1 MFPFLCSLVRLYR
14 ENKCFP
20 SSLTTKKR
28 SLVLNQIL
36 DIRFG
41 MYPRD
46 NIAQKDCFT
55 HLFLQPLQYFCA
67 QIPRELFG
75 GESQGIFEFEP
86 INRLLLQRYPLF
98 QCLLIPIILIQTSR
112 ERHYFVSRKPL
123 SGRYSHSLFSWPA
136 KYHPWPKQ
144 TNLQWCFKR
153 SPTWG
158 SFWDGP

>member
-1 MFPFLCSLVRLYR
+1 MRAYFLRKIEAIVSIILQLLMDHNGRYL
-14 ENKCFP
+14 P
-20 SSLTTKKR
+20 SG
-28 SLVLNQIL
+28 VN
-36 DIRFG
+36 IRFG

-46 NIAQKDCFT
+46 NIAQKDGFT

-75 GESQGIFEFEP
+75 GESQRIFEFEP
-86 INRLLLQRYPLF
+86 INRVLLQRYPLF

-112 ERHYFVSRKPL
+112 ERHYFMPRKPL

-144 TNLQWCFKR
+144 TNLQ
-153 SPTWG
+153 
-158 SFWDGP
+158 